1 MLSKALLP
9 GVKFIAQ
16 YVIAPRTVGAILPS
30 SGRLAEKIADKIH
43 FESASCIVEYGPG
56 TGAFTAEILARRK
69 PGTQLVLIE
78 LNKKFHSMLVERFG
92 NEPDVHIV
100 HGSADQID
108 RILQELAIARVDH
121 IISGLPFTSLQRDL
135 TKAILTLT
143 AELLG
148 AQGTFVLFQYS
159 RRRRSLL
166 SETFRHL
173 AVDRVLANIPPAYVF
188 VCRNGQPSPL

>member
-9 GVKFIAQ
+9 GVKFLAQ
-16 YVIAPRTVGAILPS
+16 YFIAPRTVGAILPS
-30 SGRLAEKIADKIH
+30 SGRLAQKVVEKIH
-43 FESASCIVEYGPG
+43 FETASCIVEYGPG
-56 TGAFTAEILARRK
+56 TGAFTAEILARRR

-78 LNKKFHSMLVERFG
+78 LNKQFHSMLMERFG
-92 NEPDVHIV
+92 HEPDVNIV

-108 RILQELAIARVDH
+108 RILRDLAIARVDH
-121 IISGLPFTSLQRDL
+121 VVSGLPFTSLQRDL

-148 AQGTFVLFQYS
+148 PQGTFVLFQYS

-166 SETFRHL
+166 SATFRHL
-173 AVDRVLANIPPAYVF
+173 AVDRVFANFPPAYVF
-188 VCRNGQPSPL
+188 VCPNAQQKPL